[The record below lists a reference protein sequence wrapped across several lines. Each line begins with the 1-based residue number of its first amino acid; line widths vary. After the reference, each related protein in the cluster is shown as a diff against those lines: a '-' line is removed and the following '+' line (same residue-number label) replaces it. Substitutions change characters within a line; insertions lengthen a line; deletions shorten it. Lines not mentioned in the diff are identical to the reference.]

1 MLILYQTTAVLCS
14 IEFQLDEIF
23 VSFQTRDF
31 MVSISSAAGA
41 KALALCV
48 ICVVVDANYVT
59 STRKP
64 PFTAWRA
71 L

>member
-31 MVSISSAAGA
+31 MVSISAAGA
-41 KALALCV
+41 KTLALCV
-48 ICVVVDANYVT
+48 ICVVVDANYAT